1 MKNIFIIIQFTIR
14 EALARKVFLF
24 FAGVTLLVLAGA
36 LLFFTLIDFDTLMGM
51 SKSSGED
58 GIVGKSINSIV
69 VTIIIN
75 PLANLGLLLAI
86 FSSAS
91 FVPVMLE
98 KGNIDIF
105 LSKPISRVQL
115 LIGKYLG
122 VVLYVFINIFI
133 FITGIWL
140 IISFKFAYWDASFL
154 TLAALITF
162 TFAVLY
168 ALIVFFGVL
177 TKSSILGMMVAY
189 LIFLILSPMMLL
201 YKEKLHLFVSS
212 EVIKTLLDGLYFII
226 PQTAEL
232 MGLTLIDLA
241 LGKGIVNFQPIITSF
256 LFLILFLV
264 FSLLLF
270 RRKDF

>member
-14 EALARKVFLF
+14 EALARKAFLF
-24 FAGVTLLVLAGA
+24 FAGVTLLVLLGA
-36 LLFFTLIDFDTLMGM
+36 LLFFSLINFDTLMGITN
-51 SKSSGED
+51 SSIEGRSVGET
-58 GIVGKSINSIV
+58 INSIV

-91 FVPVMLE
+91 FVPVLLE
-98 KGNIDIF
+98 KGNIDLF

-115 LIGKYLG
+115 LLGKYLG

-133 FITGIWL
+133 LVSGVWL
-140 IISFKFAYWDASFL
+140 IISIKFGYWDASFL
-154 TLAALITF
+154 TLSVMITF
-162 TFAVLY
+162 AFAVLY
-168 ALIVFFGVL
+168 ALILFFGVL

-189 LIFLILSPMMLL
+189 LIFLILSPVMLL
-201 YKEKLHLFVSS
+201 YKEKLNEFVLS
-212 EVIKTLLDGLYFII
+212 ELIKALLDGLYFII

-232 MGLTLIDLA
+232 MGFVLIDLA
-241 LGKGIVNFQPIITSF
+241 MGKGIVNVQPVLTSF

-264 FSLLLF
+264 FSLFLF